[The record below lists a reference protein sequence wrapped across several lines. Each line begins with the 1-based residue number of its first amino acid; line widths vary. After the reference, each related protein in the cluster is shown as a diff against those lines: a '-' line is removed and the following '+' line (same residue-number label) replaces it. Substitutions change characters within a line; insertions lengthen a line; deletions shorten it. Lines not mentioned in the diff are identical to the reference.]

1 MYQII
6 ADTDDFLVVDKHAGV
21 PVHGPSNVP
30 SLIEQLRLD
39 LVNPALNLAHRL
51 DTGTSGLILVAKS
64 SEANQLLSP
73 LFAQRLVTKRYLA
86 LSLGK
91 PSKKQGWVVG
101 DMLKVRDGNWMLK
114 HTCDNPARTYFVSSA
129 LQPGLRLFVV
139 GPQTG
144 KTHQIRVALRS
155 QQAPILG
162 DTRYSSHTADR
173 LYLHAWRLSF
183 GFANTTYTFE
193 SWPQSGEFFHHQQ
206 LQPLALN
213 LLDKMPAGV

>member
-6 ADTDDFLVVDKHAGV
+6 AQTDDFLVVDKHPGV
-21 PVHGPSNVP
+21 PVHGPSKVP
-30 SLIEQLRLD
+30 SLIEQLRQD
-39 LVNPALNLAHRL
+39 LACADLNLAHRL

-64 SEANQLLSP
+64 SAANQKLSP
-73 LFAQRLVTKRYLA
+73 LFAERAVTKRYLA

-101 DMLKVRDGNWMLK
+101 DMVKVRDGNWMLK
-114 HTCDNPARTYFVSSA
+114 HTAKNPARTYFVSGA
-129 LQPGLRLFVV
+129 LQPGVRLFVV

-155 QQAPILG
+155 QQVPILG
-162 DTRYSSHTADR
+162 DDRYSPNSADR

-183 GFANTTYTFE
+183 CYGDTHFAFE
-193 SWPQSGEFFHHQQ
+193 SWPQSGAYFCHPQ
-206 LQPLALN
+206 LKSLAVS